1 MSDKIRHTKTDFSS
15 AVRYTPDPMTGLDDE
30 KGKER
35 VENGFV
41 NYDSTVG
48 TKSVTKIVLGHL
60 MTLFNLVN
68 IIIALALVAVGSY
81 KNLLFMTVITA
92 NVLIGIIQ
100 ELRAKEATDKL
111 SFVSRSI
118 STVIRNGKET
128 EVSAD
133 GIVLDDILVYRIGDQ
148 IDVDC
153 VVVSGECEA
162 NESFVTGESDAV
174 FKGVGE
180 TLLAGSFVSSGE
192 CRARADKIADQ
203 SYISSISKS
212 AKSIK
217 AGKSVLMTS
226 LKRVVTILSCVIFP
240 LGFFMFMD
248 QYAITGSIRQ
258 TVESTSASLISMI
271 PQGLMLLTSTALAL
285 SVVKLSRHSVLV
297 KDLYSVEMLARVDVV
312 CLDKTGTLTE
322 GKLNVEKIVVKDDR
336 YDCEKLLAS
345 LAASLGKDNATMEAI
360 GDSYPEDPGYKTI
373 KKIPFSSK
381 EKWSGCMFE
390 GLGSVVIGAAE
401 YIMPGNAEVLAEA
414 AFYAGDYRV
423 LLLCTSEN
431 DMDHGRLPT
440 AMRPAAF
447 VLLRDKIRKEAP
459 DLISYLVKEDVG
471 VRIISGDNPVTVSAI
486 AKVCGVPD
494 ADKYVDCST
503 LKTDADIKKAAAEC
517 VVFGRVTP
525 FQKKQL
531 ILALKKKKHTV
542 AMTGDGVNDVLA
554 MKEAD
559 CSIAMGSG
567 TDAARNV
574 ACLVLLGSDFDSL
587 PHIIAEGRRSVN
599 NIQRSASFFL
609 TKTVYATLM
618 ALSFLLLHQKFPF
631 QPIQQSLISGVC
643 IGLPSVVLAFEPN
656 HERIKGNFFGN
667 VILRSL
673 PGGVTIAAAV
683 TLISSLIPLS
693 DMLKNTFLAFTVN
706 PGCISTMSLYIT
718 GLISFLVLISIC
730 YPPNWLGKLL
740 MAVVAGL
747 FIGAVFILG
756 DLFEIAHLGLTEIL
770 FTVAVG
776 AISTVLM
783 YLLTRASRRILYG
796 RRIKDIPEEEQ
807 C

>member
-1 MSDKIRHTKTDFSS
+1 MAEKEARKKTDFSS
-15 AVRYTPDPMTGLDDE
+15 AVRYTPDPLTGLDDE
-30 KGKER
+30 QVKER
-35 VENGFV
+35 VANGFV
-41 NYDSTVG
+41 NYDATVG
-48 TKSVTKIVLGHL
+48 TKSVSRIIIGHL

-68 IIIALALVAVGSY
+68 IIIAIALVAVGSY

-100 ELRAKEATDKL
+100 EIRAKKATDKL
-111 SFVSRSI
+111 SFVARSV
-118 STVIRNGKET
+118 STVIRNGAET
-128 EVSAD
+128 KVPAEE
-133 GIVLDDILVYRIGDQ
+133 IVLDDILSYRIGDQ

-174 FKGVGE
+174 FKGCGE

-192 CRARADKIADQ
+192 CRAKADKIADQ

-217 AGKSVLMTS
+217 AGRSVLMTS
-226 LKRVVTILSCVIFP
+226 LKRVITILSCVIFP
-240 LGFFMFMD
+240 LGFFIFID
-248 QYAITGSIRQ
+248 QYAITNSVSE
-258 TVESTSASLISMI
+258 TVISTSAQLLSMI

-322 GKLNVEKIVVKDDR
+322 GRLNVEKLVVKDET
-336 YDCEKLLAS
+336 YDPELLLAA
-345 LAASLGKDNATMEAI
+345 LASSLGKDNATMEAI
-360 GDSYPEDPGYKTI
+360 GESYPDDPGYGTI

-381 EKWSGCMFE
+381 EKWSGCVFE
-390 GLGSVVIGAAE
+390 GIGSVVIGAAE
-401 YIMPGNAEVLAEA
+401 YIMPGNSAVLDEA
-414 AFYAGDYRV
+414 ASYAGDYRV
-423 LLLCTSEN
+423 LLLCTSKN
-431 DMDHGRLPT
+431 DMDHGRLPSDL
-440 AMRPAAF
+440 RPAAF

-459 DLISYLVKEDVG
+459 DLISYLVNEDVG

-494 ADKYVDCST
+494 AEKYVDCST
-503 LKTDADIKKAAAEC
+503 LKTEKDIKKAAAEY

-587 PHIIAEGRRSVN
+587 PHVIAEGRRSVN

-618 ALSFLLLHQKFPF
+618 AISFLLIHQKLPF

-673 PGGVTIAAAV
+673 PGGITIAAAI
-683 TLISSLIPLS
+683 TLTSCLGTFSK
-693 DMLKNTFLAFTVN
+693 MLEGTFLAFTVN
-706 PGCISTMSLYIT
+706 PECIPTMSLYIT

-730 YPPNWLGKLL
+730 YPPNRLGKLL
-740 MAVVAGL
+740 MAVVASL
-747 FIGAVFILG
+747 FIGGVIILG
-756 DLFEIAHLGLTEIL
+756 GLFEIAHLGFTEIM
-770 FTVAVG
+770 FTVVICAL
-776 AISTVLM
+776 STALM

-796 RRIKDIPEEEQ
+796 RRIKDILPEE
-807 C
+807 